1 MTCARKLCRRSGHL
15 RCDQLVWCGAALQ
28 TAVSELVCFKQCLK
42 QFCLPWLLYAM
53 GSEQM
58 YDGKRMFYS
67 CAVVSYAAASAVTLP
82 TTLARPAGYSA
93 TQLFGQGVSYTYDDV
108 IMHPGHICFGAHE
121 VMRPGRVCRQS
132 SWQAAAPAADILV
145 LAMPAL
151 TRAAV
156 GWCRWT

>member
-1 MTCARKLCRRSGHL
+1 
-15 RCDQLVWCGAALQ
+15 
-28 TAVSELVCFKQCLK
+28 
-42 QFCLPWLLYAM
+42 M

-58 YDGKRMFYS
+58 YDGKYVFHS

-108 IMHPGHICFGAHE
+108 IMHPGHISFGAHE
-121 VMRPGRVCRQS
+121 VMRLGRVCRQS
-132 SWQAAAPAADILV
+132 SWQAAAAPAADILV
-145 LAMPAL
+145 LAMPPLKYAG
-151 TRAAV
+151 V